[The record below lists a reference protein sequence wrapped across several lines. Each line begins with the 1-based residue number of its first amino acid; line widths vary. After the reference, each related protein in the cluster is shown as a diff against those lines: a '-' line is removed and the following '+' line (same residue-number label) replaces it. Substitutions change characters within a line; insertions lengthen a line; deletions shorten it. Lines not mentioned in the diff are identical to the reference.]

1 MLVAVA
7 CGGRK
12 TSARVLRYR
21 LVFIFKYYV
30 LLYLIT
36 KNFESYEGQF
46 IRNQLIWPRKKKK
59 KKHISAIFIFV
70 CVSIVLSFHSFEN
83 LFNFTFSAAWRP

>member
-7 CGGRK
+7 CGGSK

-59 KKHISAIFIFV
+59 KKAHFSYFHFCLCINCSQ
-70 CVSIVLSFHSFEN
+70 LS
-83 LFNFTFSAAWRP
+83 LL